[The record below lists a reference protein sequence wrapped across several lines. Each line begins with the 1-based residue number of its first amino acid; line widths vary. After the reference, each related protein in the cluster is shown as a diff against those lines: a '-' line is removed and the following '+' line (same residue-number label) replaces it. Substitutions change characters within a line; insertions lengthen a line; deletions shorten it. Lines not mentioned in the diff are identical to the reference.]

1 MKNKFTLNESERERI
16 LNLHEQQ
23 KPGIIN
29 RVKGAIQGFKNP
41 TQQPAATTTTPP
53 VAATTTPPVAATTT
67 PPVASTT
74 TPPVASTTTPPA
86 ANTSWV
92 TSADNSTICQTKPSK
107 TMVPQLKQI
116 QAAINKW
123 SGSKPESKTIK
134 GCSGNLLFPLKEDG
148 LYGANTA
155 KAILIAVNYQKMSG
169 GKPAATTTPVA
180 ATTTP
185 PVAATTTP
193 PVAATTTPPVAATT
207 AATPG
212 EVKGNT
218 LAL

>member
-53 VAATTTPPVAATTT
+53 VAATTTPPV
-67 PPVASTT
+67 V
-74 TPPVASTTTPPA
+74 
-86 ANTSWV
+86 
-92 TSADNSTICQTKPSK
+92 
-107 TMVPQLKQI
+107 
-116 QAAINKW
+116 
-123 SGSKPESKTIK
+123 
-134 GCSGNLLFPLKEDG
+134 
-148 LYGANTA
+148 
-155 KAILIAVNYQKMSG
+155 
-169 GKPAATTTPVA
+169 

-207 AATPG
+207 WATSADNSTICQTKPSKTMVPQVQQIQAAINKWSGSKPESKTIKDCKGGLLFPLKEDGLYGANTAKAILIAINYKKMSGTQPTATTPPVAATTTPPVAATTQPTATTNPPVAATTQQTATPG
-212 EVKGNT
+212 DVAGNT